1 MRDRKIGLRCPAN
14 IDMKQI
20 QHRIFR
26 QLVTMLLQAGRQMG
40 ATPVVVLGSSGVGK
54 STLINKII
62 GEDIIQTSEIRNVE

>member
-1 MRDRKIGLRCPAN
+1 MVI
-14 IDMKQI
+14 
-20 QHRIFR
+20 
-26 QLVTMLLQAGRQMG
+26 MLLQAGRHMG